1 VAPGQ
6 YPRLS
11 VLWPNVHEHL
21 VEIRTN
27 PSPVL
32 CILLPRFLAALLWNV
47 QKCLSG
53 GKPRIEGEQVHPD
66 LKAVIELQ
74 QLDQQV
80 AELTVLIDSLPT
92 QIQTLQSQLDDF
104 IHAHEERKKRL
115 AANLKERK
123 DLEGEV
129 KVIQEKITKHK
140 DQLYQ
145 VKTNEQ
151 YRAMLKEIEGEENN
165 IRKIE
170 DQILEKMIEA
180 EDIQKHVQEAAARLE
195 GEKAR
200 VAAEIKRLQD
210 ERQKD
215 LGERERQQAR
225 RKEVAAL
232 LSESVLALYERI
244 RTNRS
249 GVAVVEARDGL
260 CTACNVRLRPQVYN
274 DVRRNDAVLTCENC
288 SRILHILSLLRS
300 RPRAAIKEQWLVNS
314 C

>member
-1 VAPGQ
+1 M
-6 YPRLS
+6 
-11 VLWPNVHEHL
+11 
-21 VEIRTN
+21 
-27 PSPVL
+27 
-32 CILLPRFLAALLWNV
+32 
-47 QKCLSG
+47 
-53 GKPRIEGEQVHPD
+53 HPD
-66 LKAVIELQ
+66 LKAVVEVQ
-74 QLDQQV
+74 ELDQQV
-80 AELTVLIDSLPT
+80 AGLTVLIDSLPK
-92 QIQTLQSQLDDF
+92 QIQTLQSQLADF

-123 DLEGEV
+123 DLEGDV

-151 YRAMLKEIEGEENN
+151 YRAMLKEIEGEEGN

-249 GVAVVEARDGL
+249 GVAVVEVRDGL

-274 DVRRNDAVLTCENC
+274 EVRRNDVVLTCENC
-288 SRILHILSLLRS
+288 SRILHYLE
-300 RPRAAIKEQWLVNS
+300 PAPEPAEGGDQRAVASE
-314 C
+314 